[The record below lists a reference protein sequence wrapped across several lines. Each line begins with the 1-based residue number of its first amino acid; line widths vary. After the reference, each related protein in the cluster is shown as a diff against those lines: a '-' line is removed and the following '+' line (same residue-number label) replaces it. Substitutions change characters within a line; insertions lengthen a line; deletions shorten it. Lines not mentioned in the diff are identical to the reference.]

1 MAAAKAGMVD
11 IKNRAPRPQNMRS
24 AIKLPRKRFF
34 RHFNIPLWL
43 ANLLLFSI
51 MILIVLLYFLIQSE
65 RERKLFYRHSQE
77 HTELLAQ
84 VIQLNADNAMA
95 AGEVV
100 KKVAHTFMLHSAR
113 FIDYLDAIEPFS
125 AAELAALAQESGLS
139 GISIYNNQQKIS
151 GPKQWEGNNENPVN
165 MVNGTAQF
173 THNPKLH
180 LFTLAYPRTES
191 PGEIRLGLD
200 AKQLEK
206 LQSQVG
212 LEQLLI
218 TLNNI
223 SGISYVHLIPET
235 QAAKSAPSTRE
246 ITTNKSLT
254 IEVRLPMHNHKILC
268 TGFKSDSL
276 IAREKDLWRE
286 FSLFALLIA
295 ALGGLFSWLLYRYQ
309 LSILSHARRSQQ
321 RLARE
326 REDAILGRA
335 AAAVA
340 HEIRNPLNAIDIGLQ
355 RLELEESG
363 LTAEYISLTAAMR
376 NAVGRANS
384 IVSDLRRF
392 AQPLAPK
399 LLTVDIRSLL
409 EDILALYRARADA
422 FQVEISLAVTLPPA
436 RKHLQLD
443 PILLGQ
449 ALENICNNAI
459 EAQPEGGFLKIE
471 IQAVGSDCKIS
482 FSNAG
487 FKLAP
492 EDVNKITEPW
502 FTTKTR
508 GTGLGL
514 ALVERIIQAHNG
526 RFTVA
531 CAEAEILQQH
541 IFLPYS

>member
-1 MAAAKAGMVD
+1 MVD
-11 IKNRAPRPQNMRS
+11 TRNRVHNPQNTR
-24 AIKLPRKRFF
+24 ITGRLIQKRFF
-34 RHFNIPLWL
+34 RRFNLPLWL
-43 ANLLLFSI
+43 ANIILFGI
-51 MILIVLLYFLIQSE
+51 MILIVLLYFLIQTE
-65 RERKLFYRHSQE
+65 RERKLFYHHSQE

-95 AGEVV
+95 AGDVV

-113 FIDYLDAIEPFS
+113 FIDYLDSIEPFS
-125 AAELAALAQESGLS
+125 PTELEALAQESGLS
-139 GISIYNNQQKIS
+139 GISIYNNQQRIS
-151 GPKQWEGNNENPVN
+151 GPELWEGENKNSVAAVNEK
-165 MVNGTAQF
+165 AQF
-173 THNPKLH
+173 FHNPKLH
-180 LFTLAYPRTES
+180 LFTLTYQRTES
-191 PGEIRLGLD
+191 QGEIRLGLD
-200 AKQLEK
+200 ARQLEA
-206 LQSQVG
+206 LQNQVG

-223 SGISYVHLIPET
+223 SGISYVHIIPDTRVSE
-235 QAAKSAPSTRE
+235 SVPFTRE
-246 ITTNKSLT
+246 STANESLT

-268 TGFKSDSL
+268 TGFKLDSL
-276 IAREKDLWRE
+276 IAREKDLWRD
-286 FSLFALLIA
+286 FSLFALLIG

-309 LSILSHARRSQQ
+309 LSILTHARRSQQ

-363 LTAEYISLTAAMR
+363 LTKEYSSLTAAMR

-384 IVSDLRRF
+384 IVGDLRRF
-392 AQPLAPK
+392 AQPLAPN
-399 LLTVDIRSLL
+399 LLTVDIASLL
-409 EDILALYRARADA
+409 EDIIALYQARADA
-422 FQVEISLAVTLPPA
+422 SQIEISLAVTLLPA

-449 ALENICNNAI
+449 AMENICNNAI
-459 EAQPEGGFLKIE
+459 EAQPEGGFLKIDTQSE
-471 IQAVGSDCKIS
+471 GSDCKIS
-482 FSNAG
+482 FNNAG
-487 FKLAP
+487 FKLDP
-492 EDVNKITEPW
+492 EDINKITEPW

-514 ALVERIIQAHNG
+514 ALVERIIKAHNG

-531 CAEAEILQQH
+531 CNEPEILQQN
-541 IFLPYS
+541 IFLPYNQR